1 MDFEWTGARIAY
13 ERIGR
18 YIRRNLRAI
27 LQQFFTVSALP
38 ADNHDGWGEGTLN
51 IGTDMKISRILC
63 GALVLPAS
71 IATATLG
78 AAPRR
83 LDLADVAAIVRVSE
97 PQLSPDG
104 KSIVF
109 VVARPNIKEA
119 RYDKSLVLVDVSS
132 GQQRVL
138 TYDRKGVSAPR
149 WSPSGES
156 IAFLDNAVPTEPAA
170 PEPSTLAAP
179 APEKPPAAGTPRS
192 QIFVM
197 PMNGGDAHRITNSSR
212 DVEQFAWSPD
222 GTQIAYAVADQ
233 NPNQKEIDRHND
245 AFQVGD
251 NDYLATEA
259 AMPSHLWLAP
269 ASGGAARRL
278 TSGSW
283 SLPKGA
289 PPSSPA
295 SPLSWSND
303 GRSIAIVQQST
314 PNWGDSDQSVVAIV
328 DVASGQIR
336 KLTAHQAL
344 EGYPVY
350 SPDNTRIAYW
360 YSRDGDPNNENE
372 LLVAPSSGGNG
383 VDLTRALDRS
393 IVRAEWSGDGKSLL
407 VGAHDGVRSALWLLP
422 LSGPAQR
429 IDLGNVDPAW
439 SYWVD
444 LSLGKDGALAFA
456 GNTPTHPNEIY
467 YLAPGAQPRRLTS
480 FNQEAASRELG
491 RAEEFDWKGPNGYQ
505 ENGVVVYPPGFD
517 SHRKY
522 PLVLVIHGG
531 PQSASTLAFSPLA
544 QLLAAHDYLVFSPNY
559 RGSDNL
565 GNAYERAIFNDAG
578 AGPGRDVIAG
588 IEALEQKG
596 FVDKSRIAVSG
607 WSYGGY
613 MTSWLIGHYHIW
625 KAAVSGAAV
634 NDLLHEYALSDD
646 NVTERYN
653 FGGPPWSDK
662 MLKAYQEQSP
672 ISFASHITTPTL
684 ILSDTGDAR
693 VPITESYLMYHAL
706 KDRNVPVEF
715 IAYPVSGHFPGD
727 PVRGPDVDRRWVE
740 WIDRHLRS
748 P

>member
-63 GALVLPAS
+63 GALVLLAS
-71 IATATLG
+71 IATAALG

-170 PEPSTLAAP
+170 PEPS

>member
-63 GALVLPAS
+63 GALVLLAS
-71 IATATLG
+71 IATAALG

-588 IEALEQKG
+588 IDALEQKG